1 MARMQPDCCFWALG
15 VPYPHGDRL
24 GLDLCRQGL
33 GFRVSWTRA
42 FKTQCLMSHPDKN
55 PDDAKAGD
63 EQTRLNVLREV
74 CAWMLVVI
82 KGFL

>member
-1 MARMQPDCCFWALG
+1 
-15 VPYPHGDRL
+15 
-24 GLDLCRQGL
+24 
-33 GFRVSWTRA
+33 
-42 FKTQCLMSHPDKN
+42 MSDPDKN